1 MRYGLLGSLEVRDG
15 SRTVSLPQGRQRLLL
30 AVLLL
35 HPNQTLSRERL
46 IDALW
51 GEAPPATAARSLHN
65 LVFGLRKALGNGALV
80 TDGRGYRLRVADGEL
95 DVQRFDALI
104 KQGQDA
110 LVEGDAER
118 AAALLDQGL
127 ALWRGAPL
135 ADLAD
140 APFAER
146 EIARLEESRVT
157 AVEQRI
163 EARLALGRHAEVV
176 ESSRRSSVST
186 RTASGCGRS

>member
-1 MRYGLLGSLEVRDG
+1 M
-15 SRTVSLPQGRQRLLL
+15 
-30 AVLLL
+30 LLL
-35 HPNQTLSRERL
+35 HRNQTLSRERL

-51 GEAPPATAARSLHN
+51 GEAPPATAARGLHN
-65 LVFGLRKALGNGALV
+65 LVFGLRKALGNDALV
-80 TDGRGYRLRVADGEL
+80 TDGRGYRLRVADGQL
-95 DVQRFDALI
+95 DVQRFDALVR
-104 KQGQDA
+104 QGRDA

-118 AAALLDQGL
+118 AAALLDQAL
-127 ALWRGAPL
+127 ALWRGAAL

-163 EARLALGRHAEVV
+163 EARLSEVAPRPV
-176 ESSRRSSVST
+176 P
-186 RTASGCGRS
+186 AA